1 MEECVGPNDEVLG
14 SSPNKGANKMKKKD
28 LVLLITV
35 LPLVV
40 IAFALLINPYL
51 VLKRECFKV
60 TQTLGCGGDT
70 CRIVL
75 DNGKSGYTY
84 GPALVGDTVCE
95 NLKYKNI
102 YNVVFDK

>member
-1 MEECVGPNDEVLG
+1 
-14 SSPNKGANKMKKKD
+14 MKKKD
-28 LVLLITV
+28 IILIAAA

-40 IAFALLINPYL
+40 ILFAVLINPGL
-51 VLKRECFKV
+51 ILKRECFKV
-60 TQTLGCGGDT
+60 TQTLGCGGEK

-95 NLKYKNI
+95 NLKYRNI